1 MWRPQALVSVKKNI
15 YLDTIFFLPETSACG
30 GDLGQHSVLK
40 TV

>member
-1 MWRPQALVSVKKNI
+1 MWRPHALVSGKKNI
-15 YLDTIFFLPETSACG
+15 PRYYIFLPETSACG